1 MILSGIA
8 PAVLGAMVHL
18 AVLVGRPSGGADVS
32 PATVGD
38 EVWRAEH
45 GEPAPAP
52 DPVDG
57 PWTTPQISP
66 RWSSPPPDAPWP
78 LDPWTPDDG
87 TVADPH
93 DTTAAGAVADGTDR
107 VAALIAAG
115 AGRRRLSR
123 ELGVTEHEARR
134 LLAQARPTDP
144 LIDDVR
150 QAAAVAP
157 ATASTTA
164 GAPS

>member
-18 AVLVGRPSGGADVS
+18 AVLVGRPGGGDHP
-32 PATVGD
+32 PATVD
-38 EVWRAEH
+38 DA
-45 GEPAPAP
+45 AQI
-52 DPVDG
+52 
-57 PWTTPQISP
+57 PWTDPPVTPTAGDSP